1 MADVDRI
8 QYRVMAEQSI
18 AKTFKG
24 ILRVANV
31 QEATNQDEDVYFNP
45 IYYGTPTKGIAS
57 ESTGYDSAYNVL
69 SGSLLRYTFP
79 GDDYKNAKAPVTDSL
94 GNYMNIN
101 VGADSVTFGSDELNN
116 GNDASTAKF
125 NQLLYNKQFTQEKV
139 FPVIQ
144 AKNAIV
150 GLKARVNPES
160 KMSINGGTV
169 NIDSSPYYDT
179 IDAKLI
185 VNNNYDHTAKNITS
199 GKTYKK
205 LSDQDTTYKYRTI
218 YQVTNNDLKDYDAL
232 VHYQDNIDIDNYK
245 NNKVVDSIVDVVN
258 LKDYVKE
265 KLTQYLNGNIVEI
278 PTGTIIN
285 QYISLN
291 KWYCIGTNSLSGNLG
306 NNPPMGLV
314 QDTDNYS
321 PTLYQGVV
329 RKGINRILALSD
341 DEETGGDRKSK
352 QLKEIIPL
360 YKRDYTLCDGSIF
373 TIHLLFPELANNYD
387 YPSYEQFINLFFCL
401 GYQYTDYA
409 NIRPHYINAVKSGT
423 GTNRIWGWKDNI
435 RTTANITSL
444 EIDKDVLFSVDFLSM
459 LAIKAI
465 YNELK
470 TGVDDNGKSA
480 CLNHTTNMFDRA
492 KTINWLKKQK
502 LPKQFIFNSMV
513 PSSNGGMQYEYKV
526 GTELLDNPPTY
537 NFDIGLEVNSF
548 DSDIWYFDHSTTKTV
563 TIPAKRQ
570 PNGRK
575 TPARTIT
582 VAGDYV
588 KCKVWQTAEIQAVL
602 DMFEKVNIA
611 REREMKNYYVF
622 TFQVPNAIQTI
633 SKTDTD
639 EEGYSTGAF
648 IGFSPFI
655 WSEDFR
661 AETGLESVSSCSTT
675 SYPHRHVICRGPAKF
690 TTMIQNKTNTG
701 TLTAT
706 SMTRTEGP
714 VRWVDRWNV
723 NYNNMWRERATWSA
737 NTSVNLDAYCL
748 GEVANTVY
756 QNQIMDGMAVK
767 VVQISGITGS
777 DQLDPR
783 WKNAEPNRGLTSP
796 PIDMGIIDEKF
807 RSASANT
814 ADGEVKWFAP
824 ESVQMVPLI
833 KL

>member
-1 MADVDRI
+1 MDRI
-8 QYRVMAEQSI
+8 EYRVMAEQSI

-31 QEATNQDEDVYFNP
+31 QEATDKDEDVYFNP

-116 GNDASTAKF
+116 GNDASTTKF
-125 NQLLYNKQFTQEKV
+125 TQLLYSKQFDQEKI

-160 KMSINGGTV
+160 KTSINGGSVT
-169 NIDSSPYYDT
+169 IDASPYYDSV
-179 IDAKLI
+179 DAKLI
-185 VNNNYDHTAKNITS
+185 VNNNYDHTPKNINDDDKS
-199 GKTYKK
+199 YKK
-205 LSDQDTTYKYRTI
+205 ISDQENEKKRRTI
-218 YQVTNNDLKDYDAL
+218 YQVTNNNLQDYDAL
-232 VHYQDNIDIDNYK
+232 VHYQDNIDIDNYTK
-245 NNKVVDSIVDVVN
+245 NNTIDSIVDVVN

-265 KLTQYLNGNIVEI
+265 KLEQYLHGNVVEI

-291 KWYCIGTNSLSGNLG
+291 KWYCIGTNSASGNLG
-306 NNPPMGLV
+306 NNPPMGV
-314 QDTDNYS
+314 IQDTDNYS

-341 DEETGGDRKSK
+341 DEDMSNSRKSK

-373 TIHLLFPELANNYD
+373 TIHMLFPELSNNYD
-387 YPSYEQFINLFFCL
+387 YPSYEQFINLFFCI

-409 NIRPHYINAVKSGT
+409 NIRPHYINAIKSGT
-423 GTNRIWGWKDNI
+423 GNNRIWGWKDNI
-435 RTTANITSL
+435 RTVANL
-444 EIDKDVLFSVDFLSM
+444 ANLKMDKDVLFSLDLLSM

-465 YNELK
+465 YNEMK

-480 CLNHTTNMFDRA
+480 CLNHDTNMFDREKA
-492 KTINWLKKQK
+492 TNWLKKQK

-513 PSSNGGMQYEYKV
+513 PSKNGGMQYEYKV
-526 GTELLDNPPTY
+526 GTELLDSPPTY

-548 DSDIWYFDHSTTKTV
+548 DSDIWYYDHTTTKTV
-563 TIPAKRQ
+563 TIPRHRGPTGHYIPERVIQ
-570 PNGRK
+570 E
-575 TPARTIT
+575 
-582 VAGDYV
+582 AGDYV

-611 REREMKNYYVF
+611 REHDLKNYYTF
-622 TFQVPNAIQTI
+622 TFQVPNFVQTI
-633 SKTDTD
+633 NGEDTD
-639 EEGYSTGAF
+639 EKGYSTGAF

-655 WSEDFR
+655 WSEDFK

-675 SYPHRHVICRGPAKF
+675 SYPHRHVICRGPAQF
-690 TTMIQNKTNTG
+690 TEVIHNKTNTG

-706 SMTRTEGP
+706 SMTRAEGP
-714 VRWVDRWNV
+714 QRWVDTWDV
-723 NYNNMWRERATWSA
+723 NYNNMWRLAGRDYYDD
-737 NTSVNLDAYCL
+737 SVNVDAYCL
-748 GEVANTVY
+748 AEVAGTVY
-756 QNQIMDGMAVK
+756 KSEIRDGMAVNVIQIDK
-767 VVQISGITGS
+767 VTGP
-777 DQLDPR
+777 DQKDPR
-783 WKNAEPNRGLTSP
+783 WKDAEPNRGLTSP